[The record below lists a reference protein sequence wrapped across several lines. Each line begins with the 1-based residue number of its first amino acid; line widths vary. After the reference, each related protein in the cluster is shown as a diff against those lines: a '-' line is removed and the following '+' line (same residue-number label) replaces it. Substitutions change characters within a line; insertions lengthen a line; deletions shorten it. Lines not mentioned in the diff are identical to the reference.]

1 MSDLLTQESKV
12 YETNPNTIPQAIDNP
27 LSQDSISDL
36 FNTRDQVRDN
46 ARDRAPGP
54 VPDQKLSLNRDQKN
68 PTKGSQEDLNRADLS
83 KQEETKKS
91 SAESKQA
98 EGSKQEEPPLEVER
112 LQEELSKTQKRLLEN
127 QQYGRQNA
135 QRLKTA
141 LKVVKEL
148 EAEGSLNEEE
158 AGKLRGTL
166 DGDTEEALSAD
177 ASHPFGKVM
186 AIANQE
192 LENIRKYTDDELLD
206 DKVGAFD
213 YFLLVASKEERE
225 QALEDLTELT
235 HTPLPLAKKMLSIG
249 HGYEQSYREMKAAGS
264 LYGLLTKKDQE
275 ASDLRKNLD
284 KLTKKLAQY
293 EDYDK
298 PRYRLEEMGESMGQD
313 PSGDTITSLFED
325 RDRIKKR

>member
-1 MSDLLTQESKV
+1 MTDLLTQERIPHETKV
-12 YETNPNTIPQAIDNP
+12 PTPPQAADNS

-36 FNTRDQVRDN
+36 FNNRDQVR
-46 ARDRAPGP
+46 GP
-54 VPDQKLSLNRDQKN
+54 VPNQKPAINRDQKN
-68 PTKGSQEDLNRADLS
+68 PTKRPQENTPSPEEDLNSPDLSRKEENQKNTEAPKGETS
-83 KQEETKKS
+83 KQEE
-91 SAESKQA
+91 A
-98 EGSKQEEPPLEVER
+98 PLELQR

-135 QRLKTA
+135 QRLKNA

-148 EAEGSLNEEE
+148 EAEGALSEEE
-158 AGKLRGTL
+158 ATKLMGTL
-166 DGDTEEALSAD
+166 DGDTEDALSSD
-177 ASHPFGKVM
+177 SSHPFGKVM

-225 QALEDLTELT
+225 QALEDLTELI

-249 HGYEQSYREMKAAGS
+249 QGYEKSYREMKAAGS
-264 LYGLLTKKDQE
+264 LYGLLSQKDQE
-275 ASDLRKNLD
+275 LADLQKNLD
-284 KLTKKLAQY
+284 KFKKKLSQY

-298 PRYRLEEMGESMGQD
+298 PRYRLEEMGESMEKE

-325 RDRIKKR
+325 RDRMRRR